1 MDSANA
7 IEIEGEPLSAFS
19 VTPMDVIIFTSVA
32 VSVISFLFLPGP
44 KSLN

>member
-19 VTPMDVIIFTSVA
+19 VTPMDVIIYHKRRCLCDFFSVPA
-32 VSVISFLFLPGP
+32 RS
-44 KSLN
+44 